1 MAEPPAV
8 TAALTIDDRHLQRKL
23 GYWSLV
29 AMGIGSV
36 IGSGWLFAA
45 MYAAQASGPAS
56 LIGWLIGGAIMLALA
71 WVTAELGITH
81 PESGGTSRYPLY
93 SNGRLAAGVI
103 GWCGVIAVIGTPS
116 LEAAAIM
123 QYASSYIPGIFAG
136 GSLTPL
142 GILCAAALLGGF
154 TLLNY
159 FGVKLFSE
167 SNNIVTAIKVLI
179 PITAIIAL
187 VASGF
192 SGAGGAGG
200 TGNFSAGGGFAPY
213 GVTAALAIIA
223 TGGIL
228 FSFNGAS
235 VIITIS
241 GEVKNPRRNIPKA
254 MVTTIVFS
262 IALYLGLQFAFL
274 VATPADDV
282 AGGWHGV
289 NFDSPFAALA
299 LALGL
304 QWLYWILVA
313 DAGLSPTGAAMV
325 GVGSNARNV
334 FALAKN
340 GFLPRWLQKIDDK
353 WGVPRRALAVNFLI
367 GLAFLLPLPSWHAI
381 VSVIGIL
388 GALTF
393 GVASVSAGVFRRA
406 GVTTAATRLR
416 GVGILAPITFAA
428 GGLVVTWVPWG
439 TILPTIPLLAIGFA
453 WYFVTFFAQKHP
465 REDLRGG
472 FWLILFYVFI
482 YLACFLGSFGAH
494 VIAAPWDSVIVAA
507 GSVTFYYWGV
517 HEGTRYMRANPQIA
531 ESMREV
537 SKDVATDEEGVA
549 ESVAR

>member
-1 MAEPPAV
+1 MAEPATV
-8 TAALTIDDRHLQRKL
+8 TAALTVDDRRLQRKL

-45 MYAAQASGPAS
+45 MFAAQAAGPAS
-56 LIGWLIGGAIMLALA
+56 LIAWVVGGAIMLALA

-93 SNGRLAAGVI
+93 SNGRFAAGVI
-103 GWCGVIAVIGTPS
+103 GWCGVVAVIGTPS
-116 LEAAAIM
+116 LEAAAVM

-142 GILCAAALLGGF
+142 GVFCAAALLAGF

-167 SNNIVTAIKVLI
+167 SNNLVTAIKVLI
-179 PITAIIAL
+179 PTTAIIAL
-187 VASGF
+187 FISGF
-192 SGAGGAGG
+192 AGAGGAGG
-200 TGNFSAGGGFAPY
+200 VGNFSAGGGFAPY
-213 GVTAALAIIA
+213 GASAALAIIA

-228 FSFNGAS
+228 FSFNGAA

-241 GEVKNPRRNIPKA
+241 GEVKNPRRNIPRA

-262 IALYLGLQFAFL
+262 IALYIGLQLAFI
-274 VATPADDV
+274 VATPKSDI
-282 AGGWHGV
+282 AGGWHGI
-289 NFDSPFAALA
+289 NFNSPFAELA

-304 QWLYWILVA
+304 QWLYWILIA

-353 WGVPRRALAVNFLI
+353 WGVPRRALAVNFLV

-381 VSVIGIL
+381 VSIIGIL

-406 GVTTAATRLR
+406 GVTTSATRLR

-428 GGLVVTWVPWG
+428 GGLVVTWVPWA
-439 TILPTIPLLAIGFA
+439 TILPTIPLLGIGFL
-453 WYFVTFFAQKHP
+453 WYFVTFFAQKHS
-465 REDLRGG
+465 RQDLRGG
-472 FWLILFYVFI
+472 LWLIIFYVFL
-482 YLACFLGSFGAH
+482 YVACFLGGFGIH
-494 VIAAPWDSVIVAA
+494 IIAAPWDSIIVAG
-507 GSVTFYYWGV
+507 GSIAFYYWGV

-537 SKDVATDEEGVA
+537 SSEIATEEREAQA
-549 ESVAR
+549 EAAR